1 MHQGPLDD
9 TVDFI
14 MSRKLKIIA
23 AAVSIPALLFLIIV
37 IIAVSLTST
46 GTKNDSKSR
55 QDGTFRDQQIQT
67 KETGKNVFM
76 IALKI
81 LYFEIDKAVK
91 VTTFFCYSR
100 FPKFYR
106 TP

>member
-9 TVDFI
+9 TVDYI

-23 AAVSIPALLFLIIV
+23 AAVSISALLFLIIV
-37 IIAVSLTST
+37 IISVSLIKTE
-46 GTKNDSKSR
+46 TKNDSKSR

-81 LYFEIDKAVK
+81 LHFGIDKAVE
-91 VTTFFCYSR
+91 VTSFFLL
-100 FPKFYR
+100 
-106 TP
+106 